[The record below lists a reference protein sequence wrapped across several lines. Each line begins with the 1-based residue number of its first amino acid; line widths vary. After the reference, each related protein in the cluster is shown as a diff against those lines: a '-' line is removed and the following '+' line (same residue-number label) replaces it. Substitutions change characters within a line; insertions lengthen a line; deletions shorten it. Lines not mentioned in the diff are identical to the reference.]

1 MLWEWNACK
10 LDYKESVNIFNDK
23 VIIYV
28 EIEIINKYYRN
39 SMGDS
44 ESQPDFELVKD
55 KVPLELVIVA
65 IRSNHGKYKLM
76 AWALRL
82 EFLWLKDGHCRSTSD
97 EYCWL
102 SNHHLAHWHEGCEI
116 AAILKGLKSN
126 YCL

>member
-1 MLWEWNACK
+1 MFWEWNACK

-55 KVPLELVIVA
+55 KVPL
-65 IRSNHGKYKLM
+65 S
-76 AWALRL
+76 
-82 EFLWLKDGHCRSTSD
+82 LWL
-97 EYCWL
+97 L
-102 SNHHLAHWHEGCEI
+102 L
-116 AAILKGLKSN
+116 
-126 YCL
+126 